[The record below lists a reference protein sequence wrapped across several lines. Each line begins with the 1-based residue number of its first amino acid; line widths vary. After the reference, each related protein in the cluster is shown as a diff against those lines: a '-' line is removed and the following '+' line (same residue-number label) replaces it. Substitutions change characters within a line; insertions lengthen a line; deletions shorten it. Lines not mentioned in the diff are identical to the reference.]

1 MGKAFP
7 QNSHSN
13 VGDEQ
18 RNKAQTGTR
27 PGTYDVE
34 ETGMPE
40 SHREEGLRQSMLSI
54 AVHTCNP
61 ST

>member
-13 VGDEQ
+13 GGDEQ

-34 ETGMPE
+34 ET
-40 SHREEGLRQSMLSI
+40 EEGLRKSMLG
-54 AVHTCNP
+54 
-61 ST
+61 